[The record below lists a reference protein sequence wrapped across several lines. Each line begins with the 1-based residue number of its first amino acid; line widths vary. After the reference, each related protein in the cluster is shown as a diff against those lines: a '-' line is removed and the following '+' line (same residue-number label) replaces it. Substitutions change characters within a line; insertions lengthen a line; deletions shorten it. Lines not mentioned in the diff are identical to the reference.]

1 MRRTLPVVV
10 LMLLATAVMMGCT
23 DSIVPC
29 TTDEDCTMD
38 WGWGDKDAAGH
49 PGPDI
54 EMVCNMDVS
63 PLEKC
68 EKMMSCI
75 PPLDWLPFGDWI
87 NLPDC
92 EALYGDLPEDTGTC
106 ESSWGDWW

>member
-1 MRRTLPVVV
+1 MRGP
-10 LMLLATAVMMGCT
+10 LLVIGLGLTFLG
-23 DSIVPC
+23 P
-29 TTDEDCTMD
+29 
-38 WGWGDKDAAGH
+38 AACEGEPNSHH
-49 PGPDI
+49 PGPPDM
-54 EMVCNMDVS
+54 EMVCNMGVS

-68 EKMMSCI
+68 ERLMSYI

-106 ESSWGDWW
+106 ESSWGGWW